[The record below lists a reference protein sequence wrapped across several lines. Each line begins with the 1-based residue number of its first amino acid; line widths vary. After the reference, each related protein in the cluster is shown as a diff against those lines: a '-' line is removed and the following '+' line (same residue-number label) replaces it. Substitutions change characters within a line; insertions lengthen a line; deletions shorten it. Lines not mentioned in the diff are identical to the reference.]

1 MGGVIYLD
9 ISPTIVGP
17 EAEGEL
23 AERRCVRIEDDQ
35 SQRSQCPGGG
45 MDIMTS
51 VLKALRF
58 EVPTRSYDS
67 TYRTLIRTQDD
78 GRGYGLSI
86 SNGSLTTERLQ
97 EKFTEKIEIS
107 PEDATAS
114 TEPGYPWQID
124 LGQKTEWVPDTV
136 LSAIISGSCLD
147 GQGNPVVTPLVKNT
161 GTTLYL
167 QHKVFADVKVSYLAN
182 TDASLVE
189 IEPGGDPENN
199 YQSQLLVSSECGGL
213 ARFNVDVP
221 GCFQTA
227 HWLRSGFPWDSPL
240 GGRGGDVEVEE
251 KVRGADLLIDT
262 DICADET
269 TERII
274 PK

>member
-9 ISPTIVGP
+9 LSPTIVGP
-17 EAEGEL
+17 EAEEL
-23 AERRCVRIEDDQ
+23 EERRCVRIDDDQ

-51 VLKALRF
+51 VLKSLRF
-58 EVPTRSYDS
+58 DVPPRSYDS

-78 GRGYGLSI
+78 GRGYSLSI

-97 EKFTEKIEIS
+97 EEFTEKIEIS
-107 PEDATAS
+107 PSDAAAS

-124 LGQKTEWVPDTV
+124 LGQKTERVPDTV

-147 GQGNPVVTPLVKNT
+147 DRGNPVVTPLVRAT

-167 QHKVFADVKVSYLAN
+167 QNRVFADVSVTYLAT

-189 IEPGGDPENN
+189 IEPGDDPENN
-199 YQSQLLVSSECGGL
+199 YQSQLLISSECGGL
-213 ARFNVDVP
+213 ARFDIDVP
-221 GCFQTA
+221 GCFEQA
-227 HWLRSGFPWDSPL
+227 WGDLLFGSD
-240 GGRGGDVEVEE
+240 GDVEIEE
-251 KVRGADLLIDT
+251 EVKGADLLIDT
-262 DICADET
+262 DICTDET
-269 TERII
+269 TERIV